1 MTVPFYGHVKQYH
14 NIKSEIDANIHEV
27 LESGQ
32 YVMGPMLKR
41 FEKEFADYHGM
52 KYAIGVGN
60 GTDALWLSFMALG
73 IGPGDECITHPNTFF
88 ATAEAIWIAG
98 ATAVFVDSDP
108 KTNCIDPSK
117 IEAAITPKTKAIV
130 PVHLYGQ
137 CADMKAIRKIADKH
151 KLFVIEDNAQAI
163 GARGDGFK
171 IGELSDAVC
180 TSFIIQKNLG
190 TFGDGGAVVT
200 NNDQIDRHVRRLRNH
215 GSEKRSCHS
224 YGFNSRLDDIHAAV
238 LSAKLKHI
246 DDRQRSA
253 PQACRALHRVLERRA
268 KHHAAVREPRLPP
281 RLSSLRDRDQASR
294 ASPSPAR
301 FPGQERHRCQVPLRH
316 RHPSAGRLP
325 VGQGRPH
332 RGFDRQR
339 GTQRRLAASRCRCS
353 PNSPLRRSTTPSPR
367 LSSGT
372 GRWDKRERQIPRRRR
387 RHGQAGHAP
396 CLGISGQQPF

>member
-1 MTVPFYGHVKQYH
+1 MNVPFYGHVRQYH
-14 NIKSEIDANIHEV
+14 NIKAEIDKNLQEV

-52 KYAIGVGN
+52 KYAVGVGN

-98 ATAVFVDSDP
+98 ATTVFVDSDP

-117 IEAAITPKTKAIV
+117 IEAAITPKTKAVV

-200 NNDQIDRHVRRLRNH
+200 NNETIDRVVRRLRNH

-224 YGFNSRLDDIHAAV
+224 YGFNSRLDDIHAGV

-246 DDRQRSA
+246 DDWNNLRRKWSARYTACLKDAQNITLPYATPGYHHAFHLYVIETKRPEHREPLLKFLVQNGIDAKCHYDIAIHRQEGY
-253 PQACRALHRVLERRA
+253 PWGKQARIAGPVPNAERNAACCISLPMFPELTQEEVDATIAKVLEW
-268 KHHAAVREPRLPP
+268 
-281 RLSSLRDRDQASR
+281 DRT
-294 ASPSPAR
+294 
-301 FPGQERHRCQVPLRH
+301 V
-316 RHPSAGRLP
+316 
-325 VGQGRPH
+325 
-332 RGFDRQR
+332 
-339 GTQRRLAASRCRCS
+339 
-353 PNSPLRRSTTPSPR
+353 
-367 LSSGT
+367 
-372 GRWDKRERQIPRRRR
+372 K
-387 RHGQAGHAP
+387 
-396 CLGISGQQPF
+396 